1 MHAKI
6 ISPRARQEMMKQ
18 TETGLFSFQGQRLG
32 GFQMGD
38 PLRATIHIDA
48 FDDQDRHFEFFIGVA
63 KGKNFTITQA
73 EVNKIL
79 QSLRPAL
86 KNQS

>member
-1 MHAKI
+1 MH
-6 ISPRARQEMMKQ
+6 
-18 TETGLFSFQGQRLG
+18 L
-32 GFQMGD
+32 
-38 PLRATIHIDA
+38 TIKTVN
-48 FDDQDRHFEFFIGVA
+48 FEFFIGVA
-63 KGKNFTITQA
+63 KGKNSTLTQA

>member
-6 ISPRARQEMMKQ
+6 ISPRAVNQEMMKQ
-18 TETGLFSFQGQRLG
+18 AETGLFSFQGQRLR

-48 FDDQDRHFEFFIGVA
+48 FDDQDRQF
-63 KGKNFTITQA
+63 
-73 EVNKIL
+73 
-79 QSLRPAL
+79 
-86 KNQS
+86 